1 MAVTNIDIVYFAEIV
16 SRMRKWQKGFRIHG
30 GKGNLEQVKYWEKK
44 VDAFL
49 AEYEKSKDNADHQEV
64 KSPAVDA

>member
-1 MAVTNIDIVYFAEIV
+1 MTHIDIVYFAEIV

-30 GKGNLEQVKYWEKK
+30 GKGNLDQVKYWEKK

-49 AEYEKSKDNADHQEV
+49 AEYEREKRNADHQEV